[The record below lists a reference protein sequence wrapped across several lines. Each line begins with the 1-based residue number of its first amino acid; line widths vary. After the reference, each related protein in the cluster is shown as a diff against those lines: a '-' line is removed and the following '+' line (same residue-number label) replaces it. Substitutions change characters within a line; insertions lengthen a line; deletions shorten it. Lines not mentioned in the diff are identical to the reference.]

1 MLGLLGNVLGP
12 VVSGVKDYVMAQ
24 QDLKKAEAE
33 NKARLLRDTKS
44 NNHEWEMANLRDK
57 DKWLRRISFAVF
69 TAPLIWAGF
78 DPIAVQAYFDVALK
92 AMPEWYVQIVLSMV
106 GGIWGISVLKN
117 SVPALVGGIVKA
129 VRK

>member
-1 MLGLLGNVLGP
+1 MLGLLSGVLGP
-12 VVSGVKDYVMAQ
+12 VVTGVKDYVMAQ

-69 TAPLIWAGF
+69 TAPLVWAAF
-78 DPIAVQAYFDVALK
+78 EPV
-92 AMPEWYVQIVLSMV
+92 
-106 GGIWGISVLKN
+106 SV
-117 SVPALVGGIVKA
+117 
-129 VRK
+129 